1 MTIQV
6 DNLPSQ
12 ATEQDLKNLLTKYE
26 NFVGNISIS
35 LAEGSAI
42 LGIDGKDAEAYEDR
56 VIQLLNN
63 TEFYGQKLRAS
74 KLEVN
79 NSRDPGGD

>member
-12 ATEQDLKNLLTKYE
+12 VTEQDLKNLLTKYE
-26 NFVGNISIS
+26 NFVGSISIS
-35 LAEGSAI
+35 FAERSAI
-42 LGIDGKDAEAYEDR
+42 LGVDGKDAEAYENR

-63 TEFYGQKLRAS
+63 TEFYGQKLQAS

-79 NSRDPGGD
+79 NSRDAGGD